1 MITVQQVNAAIISG
15 QFTNDEINTI
25 VDAIKF
31 ARSQLTRQATGQIRT
46 GASVKFTSNRDQITY
61 TGTVT
66 KVARKYITVS
76 TSRGLFRVPGNMLT
90 VA

>member
-1 MITVQQVNAAIISG
+1 MVTIQEVNSAIISG
-15 QFTNDEINTI
+15 KFSNDELNKIA
-25 VDAIKF
+25 DAIKF
-31 ARSQLTRQATGQIRT
+31 ARTQLTRQVTGQIRN
-46 GASVKFTSNRDQITY
+46 GALVKFTNSRNGLTY

-76 TSRGLFRVPGNMLT
+76 TNNGLWRVPGNMLS